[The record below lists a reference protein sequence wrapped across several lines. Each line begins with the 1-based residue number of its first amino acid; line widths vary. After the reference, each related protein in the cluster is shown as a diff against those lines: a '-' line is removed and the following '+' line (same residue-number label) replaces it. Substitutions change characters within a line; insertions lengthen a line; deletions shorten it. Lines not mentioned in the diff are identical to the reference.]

1 MDILN
6 LALFIAIQCGTSS
19 VAWGTTGVAKSAFFK
34 ALAEAMGLKFF
45 CFIPSQHMPEDIGG
59 MPHLDLKRLVAD
71 MIPMAWIKALT
82 EPGWF
87 LLIDE
92 LTTAPQAMRPALLSA
107 LNERVVGEQR
117 FHPSTIVCAAA
128 NPPELAPNSSPL
140 EPSML
145 NRCYH
150 HQWVVPFDSWF
161 KGMLNGGVFSPPDN
175 IPVVGD
181 YSSYLSKHTRLI
193 AMFCKAHPAMRETKV
208 MPETELAFCS
218 LRTWLHLA
226 HCLAGAEKVGAGA
239 DVCEELG
246 RGLVGTAATEQYF
259 TYLDRLD
266 LKDADAVVDG
276 KEDVDFGKDRIDQ
289 LVYLPIAML
298 EALRSNSAPKR
309 IDKAC
314 EVMISMAEHDML
326 DLVMGPLGEISDLFP
341 NYKIPSALDRRYGR
355 LLTQLGGGR

>member
-1 MDILN
+1 MDIVN
-6 LALFIAIQCGTSS
+6 LAMFIALQCNTSS
-19 VAWGTTGVAKSAFFK
+19 VAWGGTGVAKSAFFAALAK
-34 ALAEAMGLKFF
+34 ALGMKFY

-59 MPHLDLKRLVAD
+59 MPYLDLKRLVAD
-71 MIPMAWIKALT
+71 MIPMAWIKALA
-82 EPGWF
+82 EAGWF

-92 LTTAPQAMRPALLSA
+92 LTTAPQAMRPALLTA

-117 FHPSTIVCAAA
+117 FHPSTIVCGAA

-150 HQWVVPFDSWF
+150 HKWVAPFESWY
-161 KGMLNGGVFSPPDN
+161 KGMLNGGVFPEPTN
-175 IPVVGD
+175 VPVVGD
-181 YSSYLSKHTRLI
+181 YSAFLGKHTRLV
-193 AMFCKAHPAMRETKV
+193 AMFCKAHPAMRETKIV
-208 MPETELAFCS
+208 PENELAFPS
-218 LRTWLHLA
+218 LRTWFHLA
-226 HCLAGAEKVGAGA
+226 HCLAGAEKVGASP

-246 RGLVGTAATEQYF
+246 SGLVGTAATEQFF

-266 LKDADAVVDG
+266 LKDADAILDG
-276 KEDVDFGKDRIDQ
+276 RESVDFGTDRVDQ

-298 EALRSNSAPKR
+298 EALRSNGASKR

-314 EVMISMAEHDML
+314 DVMISMAEHDML

-341 NYKIPSALDRRYGR
+341 AYEIPAALDRRYGK
-355 LLTQLGGGR
+355 LLTQLGGA